1 MEIRDSSGEKLHSPT
16 NGSSECLNQ
25 QDFYGKHQPE
35 FVISHIMISAKET
48 KFRPNASFS
57 DFHFGV
63 LTAGVDVVFRE
74 KSGKSHPILS
84 ICFVHYLFMLTFML
98 FFFIVNFE
106 RCRSKH
112 CSSFCQEH
120 F

>member
-1 MEIRDSSGEKLHSPT
+1 MEIRDSNGEKLQSPT
-16 NGSSECLNQ
+16 NGSSKCLNQ

-35 FVISHIMISAKET
+35 FVISHIMISAQET

-63 LTAGVDVVFRE
+63 LTAGVDAVFRE
-74 KSGKSHPILS
+74 KLGKSNPVLS
-84 ICFVHYLFMLTFML
+84 IYVLFTIHL
-98 FFFIVNFE
+98 
-106 RCRSKH
+106 CRRL
-112 CSSFCQEH
+112 CSFSLCQ